1 AGRAR
6 AAAALSAGPAPAP
19 AAGRAVALAVAVDVA
34 GRGLGTHSRAAEEAL
49 RVLARLAGRVRRGS
63 GRRLMLQT
71 AMPDQPVVAALRR
84 GDPLEFLH
92 QEMDVR
98 RQMGYPPAAEL
109 LVVEVRGEAET
120 ADR

>member
-1 AGRAR
+1 RW
-6 AAAALSAGPAPAP
+6 
-19 AAGRAVALAVAVDVA
+19 
-34 GRGLGTHSRAAEEAL
+34 
-49 RVLARLAGRVRRGS
+49 RRFPYTPLFRS
-63 GRRLMLQT
+63 
-71 AMPDQPVVAALRR
+71 VVAALRR

-120 ADR
+120 ADADLRSVAGDAAVMGPAERADGRRWLVQGSDLGPFKNRLRPLVQRWRDAGATVRIDVDPLDL